1 MFHHHLFTDAV
12 CAHRAVC
19 SGAVL
24 VVVDSSRPPLAGTG
38 IRPLVDHHARGSRW
52 ESVRSA
58 WLHRGESC
66 LVYNERA
73 RPRTGEPVSIYDFIE
88 YIDSRNS
95 EAAFSLST
103 CWRVAS
109 HSPPS
114 RSRPSR
120 GFCTRRAAKMDL
132 VEFTHAV
139 RCSFDPLSEPHLRGM
154 AAASLDQLK
163 RSDQV

>member
-1 MFHHHLFTDAV
+1 MHVRRRAIAKKAKSRMTEKSHL
-12 CAHRAVC
+12 
-19 SGAVL
+19 
-24 VVVDSSRPPLAGTG
+24 G
-38 IRPLVDHHARGSRW
+38 IP
-52 ESVRSA
+52 
-58 WLHRGESC
+58 
-66 LVYNERA
+66 N
-73 RPRTGEPVSIYDFIE
+73 
-88 YIDSRNS
+88 RNF